1 MTDAAIAGPPLL
13 RQARQVEVVGQLRFV
28 MTGLIATRKA
38 VVALARIMEGESNGT
53 SVAEVNL

>member
-1 MTDAAIAGPPLL
+1 VTDAAIAGPPLL

-38 VVALARIMEGESNGT
+38 VVALARIMEG
-53 SVAEVNL
+53 